1 MVAIRT
7 GTTKYV
13 VARDRP
19 LATYVNRSDGL
30 LQDLELVSSVLRSWL
45 TKLQLSQHQ
54 ISPLDQEMSEVVLS
68 VDDHDLTPL

>member
-19 LATYVNRSDGL
+19 LAKYVNRSDGL

>member
-19 LATYVNRSDGL
+19 LTTYVNRSDGL

-54 ISPLDQEMSEVVLS
+54 ISPLDKEMSEVVLS